1 MLKGNETLSLKST
14 PWILHSTATDT
25 DTFHIPRYYTCPS
38 SNDGPWHA
46 VQLLL
51 TLQTG
56 CMLTLLSKQPHGFS
70 HIDSII
76 THVAS
81 CTSSLDHSVFLG
93 MPLQVFPQQAR
104 PVEALAAQRAA
115 VRLLSRVEPHVVP
128 EGRRRGERF
137 LTERAGVEVLLSVG
151 LLVVAEAR
159 PGSEAFGAQRAGERP
174 LSGVNP
180 LMLDEMPSLNEAAAA
195 HRAVVWLLCG
205 VLEAVPPQA
214 AQLGVAGP
222 AVWAG
227 VRLLAGV
234 DPLVHHH
241 IYLFCEAL
249 PAHGAAVRL
258 VTRVRGHVVRQPR
271 RTRELPAAY

>member
-1 MLKGNETLSLKST
+1 MGG
-14 PWILHSTATDT
+14 D
-25 DTFHIPRYYTCPS
+25 DDY
-38 SNDGPWHA
+38 
-46 VQLLL
+46 VLLY
-51 TLQTG
+51 
-56 CMLTLLSKQPHGFS
+56 GFS

-159 PGSEAFGAQRAGERP
+159 PGSEAFGAQ
-174 LSGVNP
+174 
-180 LMLDEMPSLNEAAAA
+180 
-195 HRAVVWLLCG
+195 
-205 VLEAVPPQA
+205 
-214 AQLGVAGP
+214 
-222 AVWAG
+222 
-227 VRLLAGV
+227 
-234 DPLVHHH
+234 
-241 IYLFCEAL
+241 
-249 PAHGAAVRL
+249 
-258 VTRVRGHVVRQPR
+258 
-271 RTRELPAAY
+271 